1 MSLQTQS
8 ARAAQGAAV
17 QLLVLGGMQAGAR
30 SALAPGVHLLGN
42 EACCDVMVDLGATLK
57 TVIKLDVA
65 ARKIGITLIEGQ
77 GGLGAVELLPNRRVT
92 LRSADLL
99 RLGPVTVQLSFEA
112 ATSGRTKPA
121 SLLSNKKLR
130 FIAGAAAS
138 GVAAF
143 GLVLALA
150 LVIPP
155 PKAAMARAQEASA
168 AKLRGLAEVLAAQ
181 GFGELAIAPPDGS
194 GAPVISGVLP
204 TSADIARLASALEQ
218 ERLPAVLR
226 VTAGDAL
233 VALASAHLQGLPG
246 VSGVRRAAAGVVV
259 ADVAGPGLARAKA
272 AARQLLT
279 YEPAITEVRLLLS
292 DVTAVDASASA
303 PPAAVSLKR
312 LADGTVAVSEDW
324 SAGPTQGDVM
334 SWIIDVRVGEL
345 PSIVTRDGARL
356 FEGGRL
362 PDGSYIARISASQIV
377 VRHGDLQRFYA
388 LEPVP
393 ATVIPPS
400 GMRLRDRG

>member
-8 ARAAQGAAV
+8 AHAAQAAAV

-42 EACCDVMVDLGATLK
+42 EACCDVMVELGAAPK

-65 ARKIGITLIEGQ
+65 VRKISITLIEGQ
-77 GGLGAVELLPNRRVT
+77 GAVGAVELLPNRRVT

-99 RLGPVTVQLSFEA
+99 RLGPVTVQLSFESA
-112 ATSGRTKPA
+112 SPARAKPA
-121 SLLSNKKLR
+121 SFLSNKKLR

-138 GVAAF
+138 GVTAL

-168 AKLRGLAEVLAAQ
+168 AKLHGLAEVIAAQ
-181 GFGELAIAPPDGS
+181 GFQELVVTPAEGS

-204 TSADIARLASALEQ
+204 TAADIAGLESALERA
-218 ERLPAVLR
+218 RLPVVLR
-226 VTAGDAL
+226 VKAGDAL

-246 VSGVRRAAAGVVV
+246 VSGVRHVSAGVVL
-259 ADVAGPGLARAKA
+259 ADVAGQGLTRAKA

-279 YEPAITEVRLLLS
+279 YEPTITEVRLLLT
-292 DVTAVDASASA
+292 DVTPVVASASA
-303 PPAAVSLKR
+303 PPATVSLKR
-312 LADGTVAVSEDW
+312 LADGGVAVSEDW
-324 SAGPTQGDVM
+324 STGPTQGDVL
-334 SWIIDVRVGEL
+334 SWVIDVRVGEL

-362 PDGSYIARISASQIV
+362 PDGSYIASISASQIV
-377 VRHGDLQRFYA
+377 VRHGSLQRLYA

-393 ATVIPPS
+393 PGVPSPS